1 MNRSARMQHSNSAGI
16 YQEGIHAG
24 LRVAIQFVLWAV
36 CLTVL
41 HSTPAKAAGDDSTSK
56 KTQYFESIRLS
67 PDGVLAVDTLGLRWR
82 YQFDSTRWLVET
94 RSAGGRREEV
104 RPDPAAKRC
113 TEARSIGGLQ
123 KSVLLGYEEYCDNDI
138 ISRGN
143 VTIKGWAKRNV
154 TSLTGR
160 VVVNDG
166 GRVDG
171 NITAP
176 EIDLRPGSDVRGSS
190 TITTPI
196 GATVDFLSV
205 DPFKAAWWSY
215 GVGMG
220 LILVSGILILVF
232 FRKRF
237 NYISQCLEQHQSRSL
252 LTGIAAVFSLP
263 VVAVLLLFT
272 LIGVVL
278 IPLLPVVLLVAG
290 SCGFLW
296 VGCEMAI
303 RVSKNTPRPICLRW
317 GWIAILALLGLSW
330 YLAIDGWQFKRW
342 ERGGQSLLFGAL
354 AISTMYII
362 CAGLGS
368 IILTRVGSRP
378 YLRFDSVT
386 GNQSEDDPSR
396 PEIPDVVIPRYAR
409 SEKQSRRGTAWRDIR

>member
-1 MNRSARMQHSNSAGI
+1 MLAAG
-16 YQEGIHAG
+16 HAG
-24 LRVAIQFVLWAV
+24 TQAAIRAAIHCLFLSVCVAVFHA
-36 CLTVL
+36 
-41 HSTPAKAAGDDSTSK
+41 STPFAAGDDTTSK
-56 KTQYFESIRLS
+56 KNQYFESIRLT

-82 YQFDSTRWLVET
+82 YQFDSSRWLVET
-94 RSAGGRREEV
+94 RSAGGRSEDV

-123 KSVLLGYEEYCDNDI
+123 KSVLIGYEEYCDNDI
-138 ISRGN
+138 IARGN
-143 VTIKGWAKRNV
+143 VTVKGWAKRNV

-215 GVGMG
+215 GIGFG
-220 LILVSGILILVF
+220 LILLSGILILIF

-237 NYISQCLEQHQSRSL
+237 NYISQCLEQHHSRSL
-252 LTGIAAVFSLP
+252 LTGIAAVFSIP

-296 VGCEMAI
+296 VGCELAL
-303 RVSKNTPRPICLRW
+303 RASKNTPRPVCQRW
-317 GWIAILALLGLSW
+317 GWIAILAVLGLGW
-330 YLAIDGWQFKRW
+330 FLAIDGWQFKRW
-342 ERGGQSLLFGAL
+342 ERGGQGLLFAAL
-354 AISTMYII
+354 AVSTLYTISS
-362 CAGLGS
+362 GLGA
-368 IILTRVGSRP
+368 IILTRIGSRP
-378 YLRFDSVT
+378 YLRFDAAA
-386 GNQSEDDPSR
+386 GNQSEIDQPR

-409 SEKQSRRGTAWRDIR
+409 TEKQSRRGTAWRDIR